1 MFSANTVN
9 TYQTPSYEIIMIIMR
24 FFSNLLRWF
33 MAGGKSAS
41 TSKISHVLI
50 TSDKL
55 TINACAKFDNLLNI
69 VDKNTDYP

>member
-1 MFSANTVN
+1 
-9 TYQTPSYEIIMIIMR
+9 
-24 FFSNLLRWF
+24 

-41 TSKISHVLI
+41 TSKIYHVFI